1 MCNQFTSLSHSF
13 NVLVEDNSTA
23 VFLMRSVK
31 NHVSFMLQMLTF
43 ANTTIMVLITL
54 VIGEQT
60 IYNYLFNIILYYL
73 ILYNINECVV
83 DGYLE
88 MMMLQCRRQ
97 LIEDEVR
104 NIQNNKQVSLLYDP
118 PMKSDAG
125 ITLDFKEID
134 VKLCGRSVLKID
146 RLHIEKGQIVGVTG
160 NGAHL
165 LTSVLFKLLKPN
177 LGVIFIGTQDLSLI
191 NQDSLQNIISV
202 VPSDLHTQE
211 MTIW

>member
-1 MCNQFTSLSHSF
+1 
-13 NVLVEDNSTA
+13 
-23 VFLMRSVK
+23 
-31 NHVSFMLQMLTF
+31 MLQMLTF

-88 MMMLQCRRQ
+88 MMILQCRRQ

-118 PMKSDAG
+118 PMKSDSG

-134 VKLCGRSVLKID
+134 VKLCGRSVLTID
-146 RLHIEKGQIVGVTG
+146 RLHIEKGQIVGITG

-202 VPSDLHTQE
+202 VPSDLHTQD
-211 MTIW
+211 MTIG